1 MDTRATLGFGWRTLL
16 AWQGLAP
23 LELKVMLL
31 RRLGAQRTAWLAPH
45 LPDSQLRPLI
55 IALPS
60 DFAAQVTQHLD
71 PRAILNTYRSLPDEL
86 HLRVARQ
93 LCADKQFATAA
104 RYAECLTA
112 HQLKLMILGL
122 NDPTAILYIAR
133 HMGNMQLIMQSLRG
147 LSAGY
152 LRTLTEAA
160 ASTDSFV
167 LAAEVL
173 SGLPLA
179 RQGNVCSGL
188 TLETLVALLPLLM
201 EKSGGA
207 LREHLPERLRA
218 KLLVLDSL
226 RAQPAVPS

>member
-1 MDTRATLGFGWRTLL
+1 MDTRAKLGFGWRTLL

-23 LELKVMLL
+23 LELKIQLL
-31 RRLGAQRTAWLAPH
+31 RRLGPQRTAWLAPH
-45 LPDSQLRPLI
+45 MPARQLRTLI
-55 IALPS
+55 LALPS
-60 DFAAQVTQHLD
+60 GFAAQVTQHLD
-71 PRAILNTYRSLPDEL
+71 PRAILDTYRSLPDTL

-93 LCADKQFATAA
+93 LCADQQFVTAA
-104 RYAECLTA
+104 RYAECLSA

-122 NDPTAILYIAR
+122 NDPKAILLIAR
-133 HMGNMQLIMQSLRG
+133 HMTSMQLIMQSLRG

-160 ASTDSFV
+160 ADTGNFA

-179 RQGNVCSGL
+179 RQANVCSGL
-188 TLETLVALLPLLM
+188 TLETLVGLLPMLM
-201 EKSGGA
+201 EKSDDA

-218 KLLVLDSL
+218 KLLVLDSI
-226 RAQPAVPS
+226 RAQPVVPS